1 MFRGMVRAARG
12 EDAAA
17 ADDAGRALELAR
29 PVGDPQLTGSVIFG
43 TALIYMTIGDQK
55 RATELLDESLD
66 FIREIEDLGWV
77 VVELHSLASVAHKL
91 GRGVELLAA
100 VEDER
105 LETPWLFAA
114 RAVAAGDSVR
124 AADIFGEMGDSS
136 LEAFC
141 RLAAADSLVA
151 EGRRAEADEQLRP
164 ALAFFRSVQ
173 ASRYVREGEAL
184 LAASA

>member
-1 MFRGMVRAARG
+1 
-12 EDAAA
+12 
-17 ADDAGRALELAR
+17 
-29 PVGDPQLTGSVIFG
+29 LTGSVFFG
-43 TALIYMTIGDQK
+43 TAFIYLTIGDRN
-55 RATELLDESLD
+55 RATELLDQSLD
-66 FIREIEDLGWV
+66 FIREIGDLGWV
-77 VVELHSLASVAHKL
+77 VVELHSLAWVAHRL
-91 GRGVELLAA
+91 GRGEELLAA

-114 RAVAAGDSVR
+114 RAIAAGDAVR

-141 RLAAADSLVA
+141 RLAAAESLVA

-164 ALAFFRSVQ
+164 ALAFYRGVR
-173 ASRYVREGEAL
+173 AARYVREGEAL